1 MRTIITATLGSRKLS
16 IPFSEITHFTAGERY
31 VSAHYPGGELLIDES
46 LTYLEEEFRQYL
58 TRTHRGV
65 LVKTHLIESLVRH
78 IESRSGEVK
87 LEGVEQLLPVS
98 KANIAKVGDILRARR
113 YLASVA

>member
-1 MRTIITATLGSRKLS
+1 MRTIITAQLFGKKLS
-16 IPFSEITHFTAGERY
+16 IPVSQITHFTSGDKY
-31 VSAHYPGGELLIDES
+31 VTAHYPGGELLIDES
-46 LTYLEEEFRQYL
+46 LTYLEDEFRQYL

-78 IESRSGEVK
+78 IESRIGEVK